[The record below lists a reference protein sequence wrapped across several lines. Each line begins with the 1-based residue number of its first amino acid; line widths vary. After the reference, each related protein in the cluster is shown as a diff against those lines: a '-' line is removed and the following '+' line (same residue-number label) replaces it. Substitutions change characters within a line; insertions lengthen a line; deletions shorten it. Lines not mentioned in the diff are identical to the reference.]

1 MNNNRFYDPKKA
13 YKSSLNYTTCYTP
26 INSGKIILSVVSFG
40 LETLVQKIPEGDGM
54 TFHSFDLARE
64 FAFSKGYIVED
75 NSIEEIKK
83 LNELKN
89 KMNKTE
95 T

>member
-1 MNNNRFYDPKKA
+1 MNNKIFDPKKT
-13 YKSSLNYTTCYTP
+13 YKSSMNYTTCYTP
-26 INSGKIILSVVSFG
+26 ICSGKVILSVVSFG
-40 LETLVQKIPEGDGM
+40 LETLVQKTPDGDGM
-54 TFHSFDLARE
+54 AFHSIDLARE
-64 FAFSKGYIVED
+64 FAFNKGYIVED

-89 KMNKTE
+89 KMNKSE